1 MNKYRVEIP
10 YSCVEYG
17 RIFADVYAEDEDEAE
32 DLAQDYAN
40 RYNEETEPNDSDD
53 YNYSYDSMNIIL
65 DAEDISEADLP
76 SNYNR
81 RENNN
86 NASPETIAPAAYFL
100 EEINN
105 V

>member
-17 RIFADVYAEDEDEAE
+17 TVYADVYAEDEDEVR
-32 DLAQDYAN
+32 DLAVDYAN
-40 RYNEETEPNDSDD
+40 RYNEDSEQQDTDD
-53 YNYSYDSMNIIL
+53 YNNNYDGMNIIL

-76 SNYNR
+76 RDFYQR
-81 RENNN
+81 GNNDN
-86 NASPETIAPAAYFL
+86 SSSHTDAPATYFL
-100 EEINN
+100 EEINK

>member
-17 RIFADVYAEDEDEAE
+17 TIFADVYAEDEEEAE

-40 RYNEETEPNDSDD
+40 RYNEESEPQDSDN

-65 DAEDISEADLP
+65 DSENISEADLP
-76 SNYNR
+76 RDYYR
-81 RENNN
+81 RMNNN
-86 NASPETIAPAAYFL
+86 PSPEIVAPAVYFL
-100 EEINN
+100 EEINK

>member
-17 RIFADVYAEDEDEAE
+17 TIYADVYAEDEEEAE

-40 RYNEETEPNDSDD
+40 RYNEETEPNDNDD
-53 YNYSYDSMNIIL
+53 YNYSYDGMVINL
-65 DAEDISEADLP
+65 DAEDITEADLP
-76 SNYNR
+76 GDYYQR
-81 RENNN
+81 MNNN
-86 NASPETIAPAAYFL
+86 SSPETVAPATYFL
-100 EEINN
+100 EEINK

>member
-1 MNKYRVEIP
+1 VNKYRIEIP

-17 RIFADVYAEDEDEAE
+17 TVYADVYAEDEEEAE

-40 RYNEETEPNDSDD
+40 RYNEDSEQQDTDD
-53 YNYSYDSMNIIL
+53 YNNNYDGMNIIL

-76 SNYNR
+76 RDYNR
-81 RENNN
+81 RGDTNNSSTN
-86 NASPETIAPAAYFL
+86 LVAPASYFL
-100 EEINN
+100 EEINK

>member
-17 RIFADVYAEDEDEAE
+17 TIYADVYAEDEEEAE

-40 RYNEETEPNDSDD
+40 RYNEESEPQDSDD
-53 YNYSYDSMNIIL
+53 YNYSYDGMVINI
-65 DAEDISEADLP
+65 DAEDITEADLP
-76 SNYNR
+76 RDYYQR
-81 RENNN
+81 GNNN
-86 NASPETIAPAAYFL
+86 NSSPETVAPAVYFL
-100 EEINN
+100 EEINK

>member
-17 RIFADVYAEDEDEAE
+17 TIYADVYAEDEDEAQ
-32 DLAQDYAN
+32 DLAVDYAN
-40 RYNEETEPNDSDD
+40 RYNEETEPNDSED
-53 YNYSYDSMNIIL
+53 YSYSYDSMNIIL
-65 DAEDISEADLP
+65 DAEDITEADLP
-76 SNYNR
+76 RDYNQR
-81 RENNN
+81 NNN
-86 NASPETIAPAAYFL
+86 SASSETIAPAVYFL